1 VLAHLEVAV
10 SAWSP
15 WLQGDKDT
23 LERVQEKAVKMVNGL
38 QDATYQEKG
47 RELGLELLEERK
59 TVRIWL
65 WYISS

>member
-1 VLAHLEVAV
+1 MLAHLEFAV

-23 LERVQEKAVKMVNGL
+23 LERVQEKADKMVNGM

-47 RELGLELLEERK
+47 RELGL
-59 TVRIWL
+59 
-65 WYISS
+65 